1 MRCQVFVGMFSILY
15 GIRFERGGRRD
26 ARGPRGRILPGR
38 RRGDK
43 RRAARGGGL
52 SLTAGG
58 ASTNIV
64 PGGRTF
70 AESERVASTVR
81 SGAGGAAA
89 ASREFVARGSVVRRV
104 WGDAELVL
112 LVFAGS
118 AAEFAL
124 NRAVDWL
131 FFTGK
136 IPNDPVGRLF
146 STVRYAQEIVF
157 ADEETAARTLARIN
171 AAHAGVERARGRPI
185 PDWAYRDVLYMLVDY
200 SERAH
205 RLLYRP
211 LTGPERAELYAVFK
225 RVGEGLGVK
234 GLPGDYRGWRE
245 DRLAHLER
253 DLAFSEHTALLYE
266 RYRQHLGEWR
276 YQTLLQ
282 VQAMLAPERVR
293 RLLRLRRSAALTAL
307 AGGYA
312 YLGALGLRPLARGLF
327 VQPRYWADVDGLDR
341 AGERRP

>member
-1 MRCQVFVGMFSILY
+1 MS
-15 GIRFERGGRRD
+15 
-26 ARGPRGRILPGR
+26 
-38 RRGDK
+38 
-43 RRAARGGGL
+43 
-52 SLTAGG
+52 
-58 ASTNIV
+58 
-64 PGGRTF
+64 
-70 AESERVASTVR
+70 STV
-81 SGAGGAAA
+81 SNGAGVVAGAP
-89 ASREFVARGSVVRRV
+89 REFVARGSVVRRV

-157 ADEETAARTLARIN
+157 ADEGTAARTLSRLN
-171 AAHAGVERARGRPI
+171 AAHAGVERARGRSI

-205 RLLYRP
+205 GLLYRP
-211 LTGPERAELYAVFK
+211 LSGPERAELYAVFK
-225 RVGEGLGVK
+225 RVGEGLGIK
-234 GLPGDYRGWRE
+234 ELPEDYGAWRA
-245 DRLAHLER
+245 DRLTHLER
-253 DLAFSEHTALLYE
+253 DLAFGRHTALLYQS
-266 RYRQHLGEWR
+266 YRRHLGEWR
-276 YQTLLQ
+276 YQILLQ

-293 RLLRLRRSAALTAL
+293 RLLRLRRSAALSAL
-307 AGGYA
+307 AGGYT
-312 YLGALGLRPLARGLF
+312 YLGALGLRPLARRLL

-341 AGERRP
+341 AGEGRP